1 MDKYC
6 RYHLISGFA
15 LIGYFCAA
23 ENNYGTISLVG
34 PVFVNR
40 EVTLKVTPFYPWGC
54 EVEWKYIMEGDTRFQ
69 TMNGPNVTRYSENG
83 SFFLK
88 WNALNKYNGSEFYA
102 GCSTNTTIR
111 TRLIQLNMKDIPRQ
125 CGAVVLLSPVFRGA
139 DVKLGYFPS
148 DAAISPHRRL
158 WKKNIE
164 NIQFHNGHHY
174 VEEIVSEY
182 LYILTIFH
190 FNERDE
196 GSYSLECN
204 AVDSTEPVQ
213 LYISERPSYPVL
225 GPQYPDFNTTQCIYQ
240 YAGSDV
246 YCKTNNGSE
255 PVKVLLILGHDSF
268 VLPESEQ
275 NRGLYRINNVHQQI
289 AGLSRRNVT
298 CQVSNAAL
306 ETPYEVHGILCNVEK
321 GSLPFLTV
329 PAFLHGESSTSI
341 CEVRNAIPAPV
352 IEFHIDNVLLADVQQ
367 IDLFNIS
374 SHTFTSTATIA
385 NANKTWNGKQ
395 MCCTRKSTYSFGLT
409 DVSVCKNI
417 SMKEVTTNPA
427 LAVTEQWHSI
437 LYAVAG
443 ILPALLGTTFTVLL
457 FRRCKHHES
466 ETILCRR
473 RTVVRE
479 QHLHVHDV
487 VQPNLDTTA
496 LHNLGDVSA
505 STIENTHVPSLV
517 DMEET
522 EDRLYENVCHYEN
535 VNTLTDHRDKRVG

>member
-1 MDKYC
+1 
-6 RYHLISGFA
+6 
-15 LIGYFCAA
+15 
-23 ENNYGTISLVG
+23 
-34 PVFVNR
+34 
-40 EVTLKVTPFYPWGC
+40 
-54 EVEWKYIMEGDTRFQ
+54 MEGDTEFQ
-69 TMNGPNVTRYSENG
+69 TMNGPNVTRYSEDG
-83 SFFLK
+83 SFFLR
-88 WNALNKYNGSEFYA
+88 WTASIEYNRSSFYA
-102 GCSTNTTIR
+102 ECSTNTTI
-111 TRLIQLNMKDIPRQ
+111 TTSMISLNMKDIPGQ
-125 CGAVVLLSPVFRGA
+125 CGALVPLSPVVRDA

-148 DAAISPHRRL
+148 DAALWPYALQRRL

-164 NIQFHNGHHY
+164 YIQLHKGRHY
-174 VEEIVSEY
+174 EEEKVSEY
-182 LYILTIFH
+182 LYILTLFH

-204 AVDSTEPVQ
+204 TVDSTEPVQ

-225 GPQYPDFNTTQCIYQ
+225 GPQYPDYNTTECIYV
-240 YAGSDV
+240 YEGSVV

-268 VLPESEQ
+268 VLAESKR
-275 NRGLYRINNVHQQI
+275 NRGLYRINNVYQQM

-306 ETPYEVHGILCNVEK
+306 ETPYEVHGILCYVEK

-352 IEFHIDNVLLADVQQ
+352 IEFHIDNDLLADVQQ

-395 MCCTRKSTYSFGLT
+395 MCCTRKSMYSFGFT

-443 ILPALLGTTFTVLL
+443 ILPALLGTTFIVIL

-466 ETILCRR
+466 ETILSRR

-479 QHLHVHDV
+479 QHLHLHDV
-487 VQPNLDTTA
+487 VEPNLDTTA
-496 LHNLGDVSA
+496 LHNLRGVSA
-505 STIENTHVPSLV
+505 SAVENQPVPSPL

-522 EDRLYENVCHYEN
+522 EDRLYENVSHYEN
-535 VNTLTDHRDKRVG
+535 VVTLSDHRDRRTNEPDANCIYNFYAI